1 MIPALE
7 HKQTTRYLYV
17 KQNLNDKFP
26 LLALL
31 LPKLRSFRPK
41 ILKSGARQKGT
52 YCIQCVLKE
61 VESKNL
67 LSFDISNASEEN
79 IKDLCDQFEDIL
91 NHAYANGRTYTGS
104 IPNKKAIRQFCQ
116 MFQCMKKIHVV
127 LNACNVF
134 NTFFDP
140 KIEMDTFGNDD
151 LSPLVRLCEALCQN
165 NECLWSQLFLFSLR
179 KRFVASMKILLKI
192 ERSSNS
198 MEILL
203 QEVRI
208 FAQFNKK

>member
-26 LLALL
+26 VLALL

-41 ILKSGARQKGT
+41 ILKSGARQKET

-67 LSFDISNASEEN
+67 LSFDISNASEKN

-104 IPNKKAIRQFCQ
+104 IPNKKVTRQFCQ
-116 MFQCMKKIHVV
+116 MFQ
-127 LNACNVF
+127 
-134 NTFFDP
+134 
-140 KIEMDTFGNDD
+140 
-151 LSPLVRLCEALCQN
+151 
-165 NECLWSQLFLFSLR
+165 
-179 KRFVASMKILLKI
+179 
-192 ERSSNS
+192 
-198 MEILL
+198 
-203 QEVRI
+203 
-208 FAQFNKK
+208 